1 MSAFEFFSL
10 CGAGAF
16 GLVALWVWA
25 LGKTKAYRRS
35 EDKPED
41 WL

>member
-16 GLVALWVWA
+16 GLIALWVWA
-25 LGKTKAYRRS
+25 LVKTKNYRRS
-35 EDKPED
+35 GDKPED